1 MEEAY
6 EAKFINDAL
15 EYTIRNISDNKR
27 FWMVRT
33 KKGFFL
39 MSLLIITMLP
49 LDGIQL
55 LKKMILEKA
64 KRKF

>member
-33 KKGFFL
+33 KKGFFF
-39 MSLLIITMLP
+39 
-49 LDGIQL
+49 D
-55 LKKMILEKA
+55 
-64 KRKF
+64 